1 MSTDNDQMNKQ
12 QESGK
17 APAKNRRLVVM
28 CVGMVI
34 GMTGLAYAA
43 VPLYDLFC
51 RVTGYGG
58 TTQVASGG
66 SGVQIVD
73 RDVTVRFDANTSGKL
88 NWEFEPI
95 QRDVTLKL
103 GESAQLAYRAK
114 NLSSAPVTG
123 SATFN
128 VTPQSAGAYFNKIQ
142 CFCFTETTLQPGEE
156 MEMPVVFYVDP
167 AILDYRET
175 KDIHTITLS
184 YTFFPTEKPAKP
196 WAEAGGGNMGDSENK
211 TLTNSN
217 G

>member
-12 QESGK
+12 KESGK
-17 APAKNRRLVVM
+17 APAKNRRLLIM
-28 CVGMVI
+28 CVGIVM

-43 VPLYDLFC
+43 VPLYDVFC

-58 TTQVASGG
+58 TTRVASAGT
-66 SGVQIVD
+66 GVQIVD
-73 RDVTVRFDANTSGKL
+73 RDVRVRFDANTSGKM

-103 GESAQLAYRAK
+103 GESTQIAYRAK
-114 NLSSAPVTG
+114 NLSSAQVTG

-167 AILDYRET
+167 AILDYHET

-184 YTFFPTEKPAKP
+184 YTFFPIENPAKP
-196 WAEAGGGNMGDSENK
+196 LAEVGGDKSGESENK

>member
-1 MSTDNDQMNKQ
+1 MSTKNNQTSTQNA
-12 QESGK
+12 SGK
-17 APAKNRRLVVM
+17 ASANNRRLVVM

-34 GMTGLAYAA
+34 CMTGLAYAA

-51 RVTGYGG
+51 RVTGFGG
-58 TTQVASGG
+58 TTQVSAAS

-73 RDVTVRFDANTSGKL
+73 RDMTVRFDANTSGKMD
-88 NWEFEPI
+88 WIFEPI

-103 GESAQLAYRAK
+103 GESAQIAYRAK
-114 NLSSAPVTG
+114 NASSEPVTG

-196 WAEAGGGNMGDSENK
+196 LAEAGGDKTSDSDNK
-211 TLTNSN
+211 TLTNGN